1 MPKKKKTARRRY
13 TTRETRRRSQAVR
26 RALISV
32 LIVAVV
38 VSTVYFL
45 VLRSNEQISIAE
57 NGIGSLFTP
66 VQSFFSNAAGG
77 VKKFFTDWRSYDK
90 LQADYDALSLTNQ
103 QLSLELSNAE
113 EALQENE
120 RLRSLLDAQSSYE
133 SLDPI
138 YARVI
143 ARDAGQWFGTF
154 SVNRGTNDGVTV
166 GMAVV
171 NGDGLVG
178 RVYEAGLNYAKV
190 LSIIDT
196 RSRLS
201 CLVQRTRDEGILRGG
216 MSDTD
221 NAAECSVYY
230 LPNVNNIVPGDVVVT
245 SGTDQIYPKGLPIGT
260 ITQISLSAGSEGNF
274 AVVSP
279 SVDFL
284 HIEEVLILRQTVETV
299 SDGANLPSVPTPT
312 PAPTATPSPTPDAS
326 TTLNPGATEGNWD
339 YPTSAAGLDNSPLE
353 SLPEDS
359 WAEN

>member
-13 TTRETRRRSQAVR
+13 TTRETRRRSQAVK
-26 RALISV
+26 RALISA

-38 VSTVYFL
+38 ASTVYFL
-45 VLRSNEQISIAE
+45 VLRNNEQISIAE

-120 RLRSLLDAQSSYE
+120 RLKSLLDAQSSYE

-216 MSDTD
+216 MSDTGG
-221 NAAECSVYY
+221 C
-230 LPNVNNIVPGDVVVT
+230 GC
-245 SGTDQIYPKGLPIGT
+245 
-260 ITQISLSAGSEGNF
+260 
-274 AVVSP
+274 
-279 SVDFL
+279 
-284 HIEEVLILRQTVETV
+284 R
-299 SDGANLPSVPTPT
+299 
-312 PAPTATPSPTPDAS
+312 
-326 TTLNPGATEGNWD
+326 
-339 YPTSAAGLDNSPLE
+339 
-353 SLPEDS
+353 
-359 WAEN
+359 